1 MITPIQIKICG
12 VTNAKDARACAEL
25 GAAMIGLNFY
35 PESPRYVEPKAARRI
50 VETLPERVCAVGV
63 FVDASPREIRSV
75 AELTGI
81 RSVQL
86 HGDTSAKTCRELAR
100 EFRVVRAFSTD
111 ARFQPE
117 SAAAF
122 PDCDVLVDAHHP
134 DLRGGTGQTCD
145 WSSARA
151 TLRFTRFLILSGGL
165 NAQNVGRAIAAVVPH
180 AIDVC
185 SGVESAAGVKDHRA
199 LQDLIRAVR
208 MAERSLRATSIP
220 CHSEQSEESRI
231 MSESIRHE
239 KH

>member
-1 MITPIQIKICG
+1 MTPVQIKICG
-12 VTNAKDARACAEL
+12 VTNAEDARACVDL
-25 GAAMIGLNFY
+25 GAQLIGLNFY
-35 PESPRYVEPKAARRI
+35 PESSRYVEPKVARQI
-50 VETLPERVCAVGV
+50 VEALPARVCAVGV
-63 FVDASPREIRSV
+63 FVDAGTREIRSV

-86 HGDTSAKTCRELAR
+86 HGDTSTETCSELAR
-100 EFRVVRAFSTD
+100 EFRVIRAFSTD
-111 ARFQPE
+111 TRFQPE

-151 TLRFTRFLILSGGL
+151 TLPFTRFLILSGGL

-208 MAERSLRATSIP
+208 MADVS
-220 CHSEQSEESRI
+220 
-231 MSESIRHE
+231 
-239 KH
+239 